1 MPYLASISRLG
12 EMTSCGRSICCSTF
26 RSAIPGIPW
35 MALLISLPR
44 VNMRFRSSP
53 NSLMAMFAFVPDSMA
68 SIRWLIG
75 WPISTFA
82 PTMVPSFSR
91 TSATSSLRER
101 SFNSNGASISETF
114 TPRACSS
121 SSARPVLRATV
132 CISGM
137 ESSSSSARCPILSL
151 SSREMPGSEEILMV
165 NEPSLK
171 GGRNERP
178 RVKKQP
184 SATTNSP
191 IVPPSTPFLCP
202 NTKVSA
208 EPYHCFILRATAES
222 LFSLFCFFVFSFPN
236 R

>member
-1 MPYLASISRLG
+1 ML
-12 EMTSCGRSICCSTF
+12 
-26 RSAIPGIPW
+26 
-35 MALLISLPR
+35 
-44 VNMRFRSSP
+44 
-53 NSLMAMFAFVPDSMA
+53 AFVPLSIA

-82 PTMVPSFSR
+82 PTIVPNFSR
-91 TSATSSLRER
+91 TSATNSLRER

-114 TPRACSS
+114 TPSACSS

-137 ESSSSSARCPILSL
+137 LSSNSSARCPILSL
-151 SSREMPGSEEILMV
+151 SSNEMPGKEDMLIV

-178 RVKKQP
+178 NVKKHTR
-184 SATTNSP
+184 ATTNKP
-191 IVPPSTPFLCP
+191 IVLPSTIFLCP
-202 NTKVSA
+202 STNA
-208 EPYHCFILRATAES
+208 NAAPYHCFILRATNES
-222 LFSLFCFFVFSFPN
+222 LLSFCSFFLSLPK